1 MVKYVSSMIS
11 KKENIAEFI
20 LQTWQMEDLVRAFKD
35 DEALE
40 MNTYLRDL
48 KEMMRSEGVMEHGH
62 VQIAEI
68 AMQEMEE
75 LHGQLYEDEATYRA
89 AWLQLMPS
97 INLLKAK
104 TDRPTQSDME
114 MCLTFL
120 YEIMLL
126 RLQKKPISQDTTA
139 VQERVSR
146 LLSVLAATYKDLAE
160 NNEMLEEME

>member
-1 MVKYVSSMIS
+1 
-11 KKENIAEFI
+11 
-20 LQTWQMEDLVRAFKD
+20 MEDLVRAFKD

-40 MNTYLRDL
+40 MNDYLRDL
-48 KEMMRSEGVMEHGH
+48 KNMMRTEGVMERGH

-68 AMQEMEE
+68 ALQELDE
-75 LHGQLYEDEATYRA
+75 LHQQLYESEATYRA
-89 AWLQLMPS
+89 AWLQLLPS

-104 TDRPTQSDME
+104 TDKPTQSDME

-126 RLQKKPISQDTTA
+126 RLQKKPISPETTA

-160 NNEMLEEME
+160 NNDLLDSLDD

>member
-1 MVKYVSSMIS
+1 MIS
-11 KKENIAEFI
+11 KKDNIAEFI

-40 MNTYLRDL
+40 MNTYLHDL
-48 KEMMRSEGVMEHGH
+48 KNMMRTEGVMERGH

-68 AMQEMEE
+68 ALQEMDE
-75 LHGQLYEDEATYRA
+75 LHQQLYDEEATYRS

-104 TDRPTQSDME
+104 TDNPTQSDME
-114 MCLTFL
+114 MCMTFL

-126 RLQKKPISQDTTA
+126 RLQKKPISVETKG
-139 VQERVSR
+139 VQEQVSR

-160 NNEMLEEME
+160 NSEMLDLDE

>member
-1 MVKYVSSMIS
+1 MIS
-11 KKENIAEFI
+11 KKDNIAEFI

-40 MNTYLRDL
+40 QNTYLHDL
-48 KEMMRSEGVMEHGH
+48 KNMMRSEGVMERGH
-62 VQIAEI
+62 VQIAQI
-68 AMQEMEE
+68 ALQEMDE
-75 LHGQLYEDEATYRA
+75 LHHQLYDEEATYRA
-89 AWLQLMPS
+89 AWLQLLPS

-104 TDRPTQSDME
+104 TDNPAQSDME

-126 RLQKKPISQDTTA
+126 RLQKKPISADTTA

-146 LLSVLAATYKDLAE
+146 LISVLAATYKDLSE
-160 NNEMLEEME
+160 NNDLLDLDE

>member
-1 MVKYVSSMIS
+1 
-11 KKENIAEFI
+11 
-20 LQTWQMEDLVRAFKD
+20 MEDLVRAFKD

-40 MNTYLRDL
+40 MNDYLRDL
-48 KEMMRSEGVMEHGH
+48 KNMMRTEGVMERGH

-68 AMQEMEE
+68 ALQEMDE
-75 LHGQLYEDEATYRA
+75 LHQQLYESEATYRA
-89 AWLQLMPS
+89 AWLQLLPS

-104 TDRPTQSDME
+104 TDKPTQSDME

-126 RLQKKPISQDTTA
+126 RLQKKPISPETTA

-160 NNEMLEEME
+160 NNDLLDSLDD

>member
-1 MVKYVSSMIS
+1 MIS
-11 KKENIAEFI
+11 KHDNIAEFI

-40 MNTYLRDL
+40 QNTFLRDL
-48 KEMMRSEGVMEHGH
+48 KVMMQTEGVMQKGH
-62 VQIAEI
+62 VQIAI
-68 AMQEMEE
+68 NALEE
-75 LHGQLYEDEATYRA
+75 LDELHRELYDTEATYRA
-89 AWLQLMPS
+89 AWLHLMPS

-126 RLQKKPISQDTTA
+126 RLQKKPVSPETTVVQQD
-139 VQERVSR
+139 VSR
-146 LLSVLAATYKDLAE
+146 LIAFLAAQYKEQYE
-160 NNEMLEEME
+160 NDDQTAL